1 MLRCRYVA
9 VLDLHWRR
17 SERDQ
22 YLAHR
27 VARAEQLI
35 VKFDFLLLVDTLQ
48 MIFKNVM
55 RVGLACPVPLLRTD
69 IFFGNFN
76 QDEHRTA
83 SLLARPSC
91 RVNMEDLPAS
101 ARNTITGLK

>member
-9 VLDLHWRR
+9 VLGFALEAVRR
-17 SERDQ
+17 VQ

-27 VARAEQLI
+27 VARAEQII

-55 RVGLACPVPLLRTD
+55 RVGWHVQFHCYVRTFSLR
-69 IFFGNFN
+69 NFN

-83 SLLARPSC
+83 SLLARPAC
-91 RVNMEDLPAS
+91 RVSMEDLPAS
-101 ARNTITGLK
+101 VRNTIRN